1 MSSEPAVARDELLR
15 HYLARHPIEAARGVE
30 AMGPLEALEIL
41 AGVEPGR
48 AARILERLTEDRAGR
63 LLAGM
68 PPDRAAALLTAADP
82 SRAAG
87 LLAQLETKRREE
99 VRRAL
104 PTDVAS
110 ELTELM
116 RYPEDT
122 AGSLMDPRP
131 LALHPETRAG
141 EALDRLRERKD
152 VPIHV
157 VFVVDPERKTLTGV
171 VPLREVATA
180 EPDARLR
187 TLAVPPPAVVQA
199 FANREEVVDTLTDAR
214 LPALPV
220 IDVTG
225 RLLGVIRHA
234 ELVEAA
240 REEATADL
248 QTMVGASREERAL
261 SPVSFA
267 VKKRL
272 PWLQVNLGTAFL
284 AASVVSLFEETIARN
299 TALAVLLPV
308 VAGQSGNTGSQA
320 LAVVIRALALREVRV
335 RQWLRICIKE
345 ANVGLINGVA
355 VAVVCAV
362 ATFLWSSSMG
372 LALVIGASMI
382 ISMTI
387 AGLSG
392 AAVPMVLSALGQ
404 DPAQSSSIVLTTVTD
419 VVGFFSFLGIATVLS
434 AML

>member
-1 MSSEPAVARDELLR
+1 VSAVTRVARDELQSL
-15 HYLARHPIEAARGVE
+15 YLARHPLEAARGIE
-30 AMGPLEALEIL
+30 SLEIAEAREVL
-41 AGVEPGR
+41 AGAEPRSG
-48 AARILERLTEDRAGR
+48 ARILERLTEDRATRILAGLTPEQGAR
-63 LLAGM
+63 LLAS
-68 PPDRAAALLTAADP
+68 ADP
-82 SRAAG
+82 SHAAS
-87 LLAQLETKRREE
+87 LLAQLDPEE
-99 VRRAL
+99 GASLRRAL
-104 PTDVAS
+104 PPEVAA
-110 ELTELM
+110 ELAELM
-116 RYPEDT
+116 RYPEES
-122 AGSLMDPRP
+122 AGTLMDPRP
-131 LALHPETRAG
+131 LALHPETTAS
-141 EALDRLRERKD
+141 EALGRLRERKD

-157 VFVVDPERKTLTGV
+157 VFVVDPELKTLTGV
-171 VPLREVATA
+171 VPLRDVATA
-180 EPDARLR
+180 DPDTRLSA
-187 TLAVPPPAVVQA
+187 LAIPPPAAAQA
-199 FANREEVVDTLTDAR
+199 FSSREEVVELLTDVR

-220 IDVTG
+220 IDVNG
-225 RLLGVIRHA
+225 RLVGVIRHA
-234 ELVEAA
+234 ALLEAA
-240 REEATADL
+240 QEEATVDL
-248 QTMVGASREERAL
+248 QTMMGASREERAL

-267 VKKRL
+267 VRKRL

-335 RQWLRICIKE
+335 RQWLRICVKE

-362 ATFLWSSSMG
+362 ATFLWSHSAG
-372 LALVIGASMI
+372 LAFVIGASMI

-387 AGLSG
+387 AGLAG

-434 AML
+434 SML